1 MEKYT
6 MFMNQ
11 KNQYSEN
18 EYTTQS
24 NLQIQCNPYQA
35 TNGIFHRA
43 RPNNFTICMEIQ
55 KTSNSQ
61 AILKKKNET
70 GGINL
75 PDCRLYYK
83 TTVIKTVWHWHKD
96 RNIDQ

>member
-24 NLQIQCNPYQA
+24 NLQIQCDPYQI
-35 TNGIFHRA
+35 TYGIFHRTITK
-43 RPNNFTICMEIQ
+43 NFTIHMEAQ
-55 KTSNSQ
+55 KTPNSQ
-61 AILKKKNET
+61 SSLEKEEWI
-70 GGINL
+70 
-75 PDCRLYYK
+75 
-83 TTVIKTVWHWHKD
+83 W
-96 RNIDQ
+96 RNQPS